1 MFGSILGFQIAI
13 FLSILAV
20 RVLARGKLE
29 LLCIG
34 WTIFTFFMVFAS
46 PLILLQ
52 LLVIWGS
59 YGLLSGGG
67 GGGGGGHSPASSGN
81 RPSPSASIPSVASTT
96 PVLKLANVQA
106 GGSTKTTHQVNPP
119 TPVEGFLDSLSTGA
133 EHLRRKSEKLLD
145 AVQVKVAIQE
155 RVSAVVCTTYPEQ
168 AVLKAALKQ
177 AAEQDRIDRTF
188 DTPERRAR
196 FDKKL
201 AEITSAMEQTKTA
214 PPPRAPSA
222 PPNFSFPPRH
232 SDARVADGAEA
243 GILEA
248 KEKHERFLD
257 DVCSQLRANAN
268 LAGHFWK
275 SLDKLDEPAIA
286 KGFERYAKTRGAVD
300 PSAVPPQLAFPK
312 AEKKSASADIMPAPP
327 PQSPFRGAIAAAL
340 AEDKRLR
347 LSPLS
352 PFEQE
357 AIMIRAYCGLQKIA
371 SLYHFTRVENL
382 SSIFRHGLRPVEALQ
397 SNRIPF
403 RWNDEHRI
411 DGHEDAICVSISHPN
426 EKLFYRWRM
435 TNPAQRWVVLS
446 LDPAILWENEVAFCA
461 HNAADS
467 RISKQDRRRLGSA
480 SAFSDLFVNG
490 DAPPTR
496 AEQGLAPC
504 DPTDVQAEV
513 LVFQNIP
520 ASAITGAVFSDAASL
535 TQWQS
540 VVGDRDAIVQPD
552 RTGLFGLR
560 SVARKNKG
568 N

>member
-20 RVLARGKLE
+20 RAVARGKLE

-34 WTIFTFFMVFAS
+34 WTIFTFVMVFAS

-67 GGGGGGHSPASSGN
+67 SGHSPVSSGTH
-81 RPSPSASIPSVASTT
+81 PSGPIPSVASTA
-96 PVLKLANVQA
+96 PVLNRANVQA
-106 GGSTKTTHQVNPP
+106 SGSTKTTQPVNPP
-119 TPVEGFLDSLSTGA
+119 TPVEGFFDSLSTGA

-155 RVSAVVCTTYPEQ
+155 RVSAVVRKTYPEQ

-177 AAEQDRIDRTF
+177 AAEQDRIDRTY

-201 AEITSAMEQTKTA
+201 AEITSAIQQTKTA

-222 PPNFSFPPRH
+222 PPDFSFPPRH

-248 KEKHERFLD
+248 KEKHERFLE
-257 DVCSQLRANAN
+257 DVCSQLRENAN
-268 LAGHFWK
+268 LARHFWK

-286 KGFERYAKTRGAVD
+286 RGFERYAKSRGLDGPPAAHS
-300 PSAVPPQLAFPK
+300 PSVASEV
-312 AEKKSASADIMPAPP
+312 EKKSASADIMPSPP
-327 PQSPFRGAIAAAL
+327 SQNQFRGAIAAAL
-340 AEDKRLR
+340 AENKRLQ
-347 LSPLS
+347 LSPVS

-357 AIMIRAYCGLQKIA
+357 AEMIRAICGLQGIV

-382 SSIFRHGLRPVEALQ
+382 PSIFRHGLRPVQALQ

-435 TNPAQRWVVLS
+435 INPAQRWVVLC
-446 LDPAILWENEVAFCA
+446 LNPAILWENEVAFCA
-461 HNAADS
+461 HNAADR
-467 RISKQDRRRLGSA
+467 RISKQDRKKLGSA
-480 SAFSDLFVNG
+480 KTFGGLFVNG

-513 LVFQNIP
+513 LVFENIP
-520 ASAITGAVFSDAASL
+520 ASAITGVVFSDAASL

-540 VVGDRDAIVQPD
+540 VVGDRDAIVHAD

-560 SVARKNKG
+560 SVARKTKG

>member
-34 WTIFTFFMVFAS
+34 WTIFTFVMVYAS

-67 GGGGGGHSPASSGN
+67 SSGHSPANSDS
-81 RPSPSASIPSVASTT
+81 RASASIPSVASTT
-96 PVLKLANVQA
+96 PVLNRTNVQA
-106 GGSTKTTHQVNPP
+106 GRSTKTTQPLPPP
-119 TPVEGFLDSLSTGA
+119 TPVEGFLDRLSTGA
-133 EHLRRKSEKLLD
+133 EHLQRKSEKLLD

-155 RVSAVVCTTYPEQ
+155 RISVVVRTTFPEQ
-168 AVLKAALKQ
+168 AVLNAALKQ
-177 AAEQDRIDRTF
+177 AAEQDRIDQTY
-188 DTPERRAR
+188 DTPEKRAR
-196 FDKKL
+196 YDKKL
-201 AEITSAMEQTKTA
+201 AELTSALEQTKTA
-214 PPPRAPSA
+214 PPPRAHSA

-232 SDARVADGAEA
+232 PDARVADGVEA
-243 GILEA
+243 GILQA

-268 LAGHFWK
+268 LAGHFWRK
-275 SLDKLDEPAIA
+275 LDKLDEPAIA
-286 KGFERYAKTRGAVD
+286 RGFERYAKSRGGVD
-300 PSAVPPQLAFPK
+300 PSAVHAQLAF
-312 AEKKSASADIMPAPP
+312 AQTEKKSASPDIVPAPAS
-327 PQSPFRGAIAAAL
+327 QNPFRGAIAAAL
-340 AEDKRLR
+340 AENRRLQV
-347 LSPLS
+347 SPLS
-352 PFEQE
+352 PFKQE
-357 AIMIRAYCGLQKIA
+357 AEQIRAICEMQGIA

-382 SSIFRHGLRPVEALQ
+382 PSIFQHGLLPVKALQ
-397 SNRIPF
+397 ANRIAF

-411 DGHEDAICVSISHPN
+411 DGHEDAICVSVSHPN
-426 EKLFYRWRM
+426 ERLFYRWRM

-446 LDPAILWENEVAFCA
+446 LDPAILWKNEVAFCA

-467 RISKQDRRRLGSA
+467 RISKQDRIKLGSA
-480 SAFSDLFVNG
+480 TAFAGLFVNS
-490 DAPPTR
+490 DARPTR

-504 DPTDVQAEV
+504 DPTDVQAEI
-513 LVFQNIP
+513 LVFENIP

-535 TQWQS
+535 ARWQS
-540 VVGDRDAIVQPD
+540 VVGNRNAIVHPD

-560 SVARKNKG
+560 SVARKIRG